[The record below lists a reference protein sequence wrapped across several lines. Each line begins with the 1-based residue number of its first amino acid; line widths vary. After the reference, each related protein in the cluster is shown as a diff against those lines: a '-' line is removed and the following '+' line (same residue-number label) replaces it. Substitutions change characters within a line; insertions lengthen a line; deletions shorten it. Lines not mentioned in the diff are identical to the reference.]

1 MRGTGIDVG
10 STCLCLVVHVSAYT
24 TTFITLFQVA
34 KGRSIAGSESVGKK
48 ELEEE
53 RSLQLMGMA
62 GTVDVVASM
71 VKAADLEELE
81 GEMAMAPRREDSRRR
96 YFIVFYWKGFKRVRD
111 VSEGGEIHI

>member
-1 MRGTGIDVG
+1 MQRYF
-10 STCLCLVVHVSAYT
+10 SSHH
-24 TTFITLFQVA
+24 QVA
-34 KGRSIAGSESVGKK
+34 KGRSIAGSESAGKK

-81 GEMAMAPRREDSRRR
+81 GEMAMAPRWEDSGRR
-96 YFIVFYWKGFKRVRD
+96 YFNVFYCKGFKRVR
-111 VSEGGEIHI
+111 GIFQAGRIYCT

>member
-1 MRGTGIDVG
+1 M
-10 STCLCLVVHVSAYT
+10 
-24 TTFITLFQVA
+24 A
-34 KGRSIAGSESVGKK
+34 KGRSIAASESVGKK

-96 YFIVFYWKGFKRVRD
+96 YFIVPFTGRVSKD
-111 VSEGGEIHI
+111 